1 MGYKHLHHTYRDYK
15 GCTSITNGDIG
26 NQADLETIEDIV
38 GYSLVN
44 LFFPLD
50 GSSVGYS
57 TVCYARSQSST
68 NPKFFQSK
76 ISGSR
81 CKISNLSVPD
91 NKLAG
96 TNLAAKI
103 AITIDRFS
111 MQRPLPEPSSTDQGQ
126 KMLKLIVRWSRMVKG
141 ICTKYSFVTL

>member
-1 MGYKHLHHTYRDYK
+1 M
-15 GCTSITNGDIG
+15 
-26 NQADLETIEDIV
+26 
-38 GYSLVN
+38 
-44 LFFPLD
+44 FPLD

-68 NPKFFQSK
+68 NPKFFKSK

-96 TNLAAKI
+96 TNLAAKM
-103 AITIDRFS
+103 AITILDS
-111 MQRPLPEPSSTDQGQ
+111 LPEFPKKLFLIFLTDSQCTGFSKNPLLQ
-126 KMLKLIVRWSRMVKG
+126 IKDRRWWNLIVRWSRMVKG
-141 ICTKYSFVTL
+141 ICTKYSFVPILFVWISGKRNVSDLNYKRASHGISHL